1 MSASEGSVPPDI
13 GRPAPVPYT
22 LRVGVTGHRAI
33 QDESAVRD
41 AVARLV
47 GEMDRTLRTSAES
60 PRSATATA
68 GGMQDWIDRGLLIL
82 VKGFWWSMPMTP
94 KTVPPER
101 RVPLRWR
108 VVSALAKGA
117 DQLVAEVIQKDVAGE
132 LRAVLPFLPA
142 VYDDDFETP
151 EDRER
156 FRSLLSSTGEPWI
169 ASAVDRPTEEQRLQA
184 YRAAGEKV
192 VDESD
197 LLIAV
202 WDGEPARGVGGTAEI
217 VAYAVRNDVPV
228 CWIHANHPDTAP
240 TLIMND
246 EEGSEQRTEI
256 PTTAKL
262 LALRYHQLCAYFRDS
277 AYRES
282 DYKSI
287 YKRERDFLDGEA
299 STLAFVSETMQ
310 AAIQHRLPQHVYADH
325 LALRHQALHLR
336 STIAIIV
343 FAALAVSA
351 AAIHLL
357 AFPHSYWIIGFEI
370 AFMIGAAVLLRVSL
384 RENWHEKWLYD
395 RYLAERLRSL
405 MFREGLGHPP
415 TEPNSIRDLLPF
427 YEGPANWVDIV
438 LRDESHSHA
447 PAGTSANPADIRRF
461 LNEAWI
467 GSQSKWHLKNKGKKE
482 RAHRKFH
489 RASFTLF
496 TLTLLSAVLHWF
508 HVGHEN
514 SAIQMHGLPELI
526 AILAV
531 TLPAW
536 GGALHGIAHLMD
548 YSGIAKRSERMHLEL
563 GKLAYE
569 MDRAES
575 ISTIGD
581 IAKRADELMAMENLE
596 WMMTLAHRK
605 PELHV

>member
-1 MSASEGSVPPDI
+1 MSASEEPRLPDFDRI
-13 GRPAPVPYT
+13 QPVPYT

-47 GEMDRTLRTSAES
+47 DEIDRTLQSSAES
-60 PRSATATA
+60 PRSAAGSL
-68 GGMQDWIDRGLLIL
+68 GGMQDWIDRAFLIL
-82 VKGFWWSMPMTP
+82 VKGFWWSMPVTP
-94 KTVPPER
+94 KTVPAER

-117 DQLVAEVIQKDVAGE
+117 DQIVAQIVQNNVAGE
-132 LRAVLPFLPA
+132 LRAILPFLPA
-142 VYDDDFETP
+142 VYDDDFETQD
-151 EDRER
+151 ERER
-156 FRSLLSSTGEPWI
+156 FRSFLSSTGEPWI
-169 ASAVDRPTEEQRLQA
+169 ASAIDDPTDEQRRQA
-184 YRAAGEKV
+184 YRAAGEQV

-197 LLIAV
+197 IVITV
-202 WDGEPARGVGGTAEI
+202 WDGEPARGIGGTADI
-217 VAYAVRNDVPV
+217 VAYALRNDVPV
-228 CWIHANHPDTAP
+228 YWIHANHPERPPA
-240 TLIMND
+240 LLMND
-246 EEGSEQRTEI
+246 EDGTEQRTDV

-262 LALRYHQLCAYFRDS
+262 LAPRYHQLCAYFRDA
-277 AYRES
+277 AYSES
-282 DYKSI
+282 DYMSI
-287 YKRERDFLDGEA
+287 YKREQGY
-299 STLAFVSETMQ
+299 LAEKAAQLALVSEAMQ
-310 AAIQHRLPQHVYADH
+310 GAIRHRLPQHVYADH
-325 LALRHQALHLR
+325 LALRHQSLHLR
-336 STIAIIV
+336 STIAIIG

-357 AFPHSYWIIGFEI
+357 AFPHAYWLIGFEI

-384 RENWHEKWLYD
+384 RERWHEKWLYD

-415 TEPNSIRDLLPF
+415 TEPNSIRELLPF
-427 YEGPANWVDIV
+427 YEGPAAWVDIV
-438 LRDESHSHA
+438 LRDESRSPIPSGA
-447 PAGTSANPADIRRF
+447 STNPTDVRGF
-461 LNEAWI
+461 LNSAWI
-467 GSQSKWHLKNKGKKE
+467 ESQGGWHHRNVAKKE
-482 RAHRKFH
+482 RAHRNVH
-489 RASFTLF
+489 RTSFTLF

-508 HVGHEN
+508 HIGHEN
-514 SAIQMHGLPELI
+514 SAIYLHGLPELI

-548 YSGIAKRSERMHLEL
+548 YSGIAQRSERMHLEL

-569 MDRAES
+569 MEHAENM
-575 ISTIGD
+575 STIGD